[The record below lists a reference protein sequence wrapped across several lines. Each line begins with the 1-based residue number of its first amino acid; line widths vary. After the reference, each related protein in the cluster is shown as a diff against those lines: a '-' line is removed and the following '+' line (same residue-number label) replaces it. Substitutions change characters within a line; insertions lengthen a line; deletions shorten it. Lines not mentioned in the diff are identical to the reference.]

1 MVSFKREMTEEIETL
16 DQGDREVI
24 CGALFC
30 TVNWFRE
37 VCTTQI
43 TCICIVLI
51 CGSKGKVLC
60 TFTNLHSFLGFFFI
74 YIFYFFVVSVQY
86 RV

>member
-1 MVSFKREMTEEIETL
+1 MVSFKQEMTEEIETL

-37 VCTTQI
+37 VCNSTENVYLHV
-43 TCICIVLI
+43 VLI

-60 TFTNLHSFLGFFFI
+60 TITNLHSFFGFF
-74 YIFYFFVVSVQY
+74 
-86 RV
+86 

>member
-1 MVSFKREMTEEIETL
+1 MVSFKQEMTKEIETL

-24 CGALFC
+24 CAALFC

-37 VCTTQI
+37 VCTPQR
-43 TCICIVLI
+43 TCVCMLLFV

-60 TFTNLHSFLGFFFI
+60 TLANLHSFL
-74 YIFYFFVVSVQY
+74 
-86 RV
+86 